1 MKPTAKPSKIP
12 DVSVVSLLGVE
23 TGSAY
28 TSAFTQ
34 EKIRLWRQQSIN
46 RILPILA
53 FLSIP
58 TAIGGSVSDY
68 LNHIY
73 DGIPIYILVSVILL
87 SVAFWPGISYPI
99 KVGTILFVLY
109 ALGVFLLALLG
120 LGDGEIL
127 LLCFGLMT
135 LVYLGWRYGLMACC
149 LITLTMLGF
158 SFYHSSGESNEL
170 GSWISSSIL
179 VLMTTGMLVLSIGQM
194 LQRFIDTMQQATD
207 ANQEIEKRI
216 QEEHL
221 QRQTLQTTVQKYL
234 ELMSQI
240 AQGNLLARLNISDTQ
255 GGVDDPLAILGQQL
269 NVTMISLQNTI
280 QQVYAATNNLS
291 TAATKILAATSQ
303 QATGATE
310 QSAAISQTSST
321 VEEVKVI
328 SEQFINRAQE
338 MTITAQHSVDISR
351 SGEQV
356 ITETVASMDH
366 IKAQVNSIAENIL
379 ALSERTQQ
387 IGDIIA
393 TVNEIASQ
401 SNILALNAAVEAARA
416 GEHGK
421 GFAVVASEVRNLAEQ
436 SRQATA
442 QVKTILLDIQKAIN
456 TTVMVTEE
464 GTKVV
469 EHGVS
474 QAEQAGK
481 VIQQLAGVIDESSLL
496 AAQMVAGGRQQTTG
510 IEQIAIAMQSIK
522 EATLQSLSATRQTEI
537 AARDLNALATQL
549 TQTVSS
555 YKV

>member
-1 MKPTAKPSKIP
+1 MKQTAKPGKIS
-12 DVSVVSLLGVE
+12 DVSIASLLEAE
-23 TGSAY
+23 TGGGR

-34 EKIRLWRQQSIN
+34 QKIQLWRQQSID
-46 RILPILA
+46 RIMPILA

-58 TAIGGSVSDY
+58 TAIGGSISDY
-68 LNHIY
+68 LNHVY
-73 DGIPIYILVSVILL
+73 DGIPIYFLASIILL
-87 SVAFWPGISYPI
+87 VVAFWPRTSYPV
-99 KVGTILFVLY
+99 KVGTILAVLY
-109 ALGVFLLALLG
+109 AVGVFTLALLG

-127 LLCFGLMT
+127 LLCFAMMT
-135 LVYLGWRYGLMACC
+135 LVYLGWRYGLIACG
-149 LITLTMLGF
+149 LITLTMLAF
-158 SFYHSSGESNEL
+158 SFYKSSGENTEL
-170 GSWISSSIL
+170 GSWIASSIL
-179 VLMTTGMLVLSIGQM
+179 VLMTTGMLILSIGHM

-207 ANQEIEKRI
+207 ANLEIEKRI
-216 QEEHL
+216 QEERS
-221 QRQTLQTTVQKYL
+221 QRQTLQTTVQEYL
-234 ELMSQI
+234 ELMNQM
-240 AQGNLLARLNISDTQ
+240 AQGNLSARLEI
-255 GGVDDPLAILGQQL
+255 VDIQTEADHPLAVLGQQL
-269 NVTMISLQNTI
+269 NVTMINLQNTI
-280 QQVYAATNNLS
+280 QQVSAATTNLS
-291 TAATKILAATSQ
+291 IASTKILAATSQ

-321 VEEVKVI
+321 VEEVKAI

-338 MTITAQHSVDISR
+338 MTTTAQHSVDISR

-436 SRQATA
+436 SKQATA
-442 QVKTILLDIQKAIN
+442 QVRTILLDIQKAIN

-469 EHGVS
+469 EHGVT

-481 VIQQLAGVIDESSLL
+481 VIRQLAGVIDESSLL
-496 AAQMVAGGRQQTTG
+496 ATQMTAGGRQQTTG

-522 EATLQSLSATRQTEI
+522 QATIQSLSATRQTEI
-537 AARDLNALATQL
+537 AARDLNGLAIKL